1 MEMTR
6 KQKVVILS
14 VFLSVVLLSF
24 TVLQYIGSSRYWKE
38 TYKTVGQQHQSLP
51 LVRTLRETTSD
62 SLSGDSGQVTAVTI
76 ESCLGVEEP
85 AEENV
90 R

>member
-14 VFLSVVLLSF
+14 IFISVVLFSF
-24 TVLQYIGSSRYWKE
+24 TVTQYIGSSRYSIE
-38 TYKTVGQQHQSLP
+38 TYKTPRQQHQSL
-51 LVRTLRETTSD
+51 LRILRETTSD
-62 SLSGDSGQVTAVTI
+62 SLSGDSGQVKAVTI

-85 AEENV
+85 PEENV

>member
-14 VFLSVVLLSF
+14 VFLSVTLFSF
-24 TVLQYIGSSRYWKE
+24 TVLQYRGSSRYSIE
-38 TYKTVGQQHQSLP
+38 TDKTVGQHQSPSL
-51 LVRTLRETTSD
+51 LRGQRDNTSD
-62 SLSGDSGQVTAVTI
+62 SLSADSAELRAVTI

-85 AEENV
+85 AEENA